1 MENNMIII
9 GAGIAGLSTGCYAQ
23 MNGYKSAIFEM
34 HTMPGGLCTAWKR
47 KGYTFDISMHNFIGS
62 RPGPYNR
69 MWQELGVLDGRR
81 FVYHKEMGRIE
92 SGAKRLDI
100 CADPGRLEEQMLAL
114 SPADAELTREFIRL
128 LSGKSMY
135 ELAPL
140 KPPEMLGLMDRIRMG
155 AAVLPLFGVFRKYGK
170 MTIQEFAQR
179 FRDPFLRNAV
189 RFFMDAPGWP
199 MLRFPMVGL
208 SGFMKGMKESS
219 VPIGGS
225 QQVAFRVADLY
236 KQLGGEIRFKSRV
249 ADVIVVND
257 RAVGIRLQDG
267 TEHRA
272 DTVVWAGDGRTLI
285 FDILGGRY
293 LDEQIKDMYNTRP
306 VVLPIAHVTM
316 GVNRDLSK
324 EPHRTIFELD
334 NAIPIAGEDHEWM
347 FVLHHSF
354 DPTMA
359 PPGKS
364 AVEVWYATRYDYW
377 ERLARDRAAYDAEKK
392 RIAEATIAA
401 LDKHW
406 PGFAAQIEVAEVATP
421 ATYVRYTGNWQ
432 GSPDGWYIT
441 PENMKKQAFR
451 RTLPGLSGLY
461 MVGQWTA
468 PFTGVIFAAVSGR
481 QLIQLLCRQ
490 EEREFVTE
498 HRNVQEERLAA

>member
-1 MENNMIII
+1 MEKRMIII

-23 MNGYKSAIFEM
+23 MNGYRTTIFEM
-34 HTMPGGLCTAWKR
+34 HTIPGGLCTAWKR

-69 MWQELGVLDGRR
+69 MWRELGVLEGRR
-81 FVYHKEMGRIE
+81 FFYHEEMGRIE
-92 SGAKRLDI
+92 SGGKRLDI
-100 CADPGRLEEQMLAL
+100 CADPKRLEEQMLAL
-114 SPADAELTREFIRL
+114 SPEDAPLTKEFIRL

-135 ELAPL
+135 EAASL
-140 KPPEMLGLMDRIRMG
+140 KPAELVGLMDRIRMG
-155 AAVLPLFGVFRKYGK
+155 AATLPLIGVFRKYGR

-199 MLRFPMVGL
+199 MLRFPMAGL
-208 SGFMKGMKESS
+208 SGFLKAMRESS

-225 QQVAFRVADLY
+225 QQVAFRVADRY
-236 KQLGGEIRFKSRV
+236 RQLGGEIRLKSRV
-249 ADVIVVND
+249 AAVIVEND
-257 RAVGIRLQDG
+257 RAAGIRLEDG
-267 TEHRA
+267 TDHRA
-272 DTVVWAGDGRTLI
+272 DTVVWAGDGHTLI

-293 LDEQIKDMYNTRP
+293 LNDEIRDMYGNWP
-306 VVLPIAHVTM
+306 VVLPLVHVTM
-316 GVNRDLSK
+316 GVGRDLSR

-334 NAIPIAGEDHEWM
+334 KAIPIAGEDHQWM
-347 FVLHHSF
+347 FVLHHCF

-377 ERLARDRAAYDAEKK
+377 EGLARDRAAYEAEKK

-401 LDKHW
+401 LDRHW
-406 PGFAAQIEVAEVATP
+406 PGFASQLEVMDVATP

-441 PENMKKQAFR
+441 PENMKQGFR

-468 PFTGVIFAAVSGR
+468 PFTGAIFAAVSGR
-481 QLIQLLCRQ
+481 QLIQFLCRQ
-490 EEREFVTE
+490 QKREFVTD
-498 HRNVQEERLAA
+498 HRMVPEERLAA